1 MMTKEGYANIVN
13 FMTFRIG
20 VVVLGCD
27 HIGIDIDI
35 DIVKMLNLTK
45 ILYFNPRHWTN

>member
-13 FMTFRIG
+13 FMTPRIG

-27 HIGIDIDI
+27 HIG
-35 DIVKMLNLTK
+35 DIVKMLNLIK
-45 ILYFNPRHWTN
+45 IIYFNPRHRTN